1 MRLIPSVFV
10 LCLAACSSSS
20 KGEGDPPMCEAD
32 TEADEAHNLV
42 DEIGLGVVGIEAYRS
57 SVDSVVTYQMDVHGD
72 DAETTQ
78 IRITFQGMPVIGTP
92 YPVTEALTNDEVMIQ
107 VLPASI
113 APELVTGTMTF
124 TEVCTMT
131 GETLAID
138 MDLEFTTGKLV
149 GCMRSMITATG
160 DPDSTTGG
168 GSDSGSE
175 TADSTG

>member
-10 LCLAACSSSS
+10 LCLVACSSSG
-20 KGEGDPPMCEAD
+20 GEGDPPMCEAD

-57 SVDSVVTYQMDVHGD
+57 SMDGAVTYQMDVHGD

-78 IRITFQGMPVIGTP
+78 IRITFQGMPVVGMA
-92 YPVTEALTNDEVMIQ
+92 YPVTEALSNDEVMIQ
-107 VLPASI
+107 VLPVSM
-113 APELVTGTMTF
+113 APALVTGTMTF
-124 TEVCTMT
+124 TEAGTMT

-138 MDLEFTTGKLV
+138 MDLEFETGKLV
-149 GCMRSMITATG
+149 GCMRSTITATG
-160 DPDSTTGG
+160 DPDSTTDS